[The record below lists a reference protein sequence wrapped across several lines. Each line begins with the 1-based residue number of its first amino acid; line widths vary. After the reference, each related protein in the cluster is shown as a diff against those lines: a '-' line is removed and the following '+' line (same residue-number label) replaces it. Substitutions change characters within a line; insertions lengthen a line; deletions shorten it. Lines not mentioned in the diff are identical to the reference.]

1 MQRTGS
7 ECLDGLQALTRTSSV
22 SSLKSSDLS
31 ELQLPEE
38 LRDE

>member
-1 MQRTGS
+1 MGS
-7 ECLDGLQALTRTSSV
+7 ECMDGGSALTRTSSV

-31 ELQLPEE
+31 ELQLPKE